1 MPQPSLSLP
10 VSVVAMVVPENI
22 GPPFLALLPSALVV
36 VFAAAALT
44 MAYTLVLLGM
54 GLALLPWLAPL
65 MRVL

>member
-1 MPQPSLSLP
+1 
-10 VSVVAMVVPENI
+10 MVVPENI